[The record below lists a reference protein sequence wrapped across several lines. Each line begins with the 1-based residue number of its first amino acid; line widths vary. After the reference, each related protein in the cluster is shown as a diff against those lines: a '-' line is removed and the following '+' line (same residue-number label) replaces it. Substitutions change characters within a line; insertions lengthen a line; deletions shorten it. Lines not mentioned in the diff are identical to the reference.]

1 MNLNSIWMSVLGT
14 TELHGLN
21 IGFWVSMAIVAVVV
35 LVQNIVFWRMKLK
48 K

>member
-1 MNLNSIWMSVLGT
+1 MNLNTIWMSVFGT
-14 TELHGLN
+14 AELHGLN

-35 LVQNIVFWRMKLK
+35 LVQNIVFWTMKPK